1 MPGVPAPHCPGTHL
15 PDSSPAWEAD
25 PAGRT
30 RPTSS
35 LPCTVHPAASDTET
49 EKGRGMNPQ
58 AGMGSTPGMQVAP
71 LQGRPLW
78 ARQGPPD
85 HPALSTAWRPHQE
98 GHAHPTEEETEAVG
112 SSKGSGASPW
122 GRPGMDLAP
131 HLTLS

>member
-1 MPGVPAPHCPGTHL
+1 
-15 PDSSPAWEAD
+15 
-25 PAGRT
+25 
-30 RPTSS
+30 
-35 LPCTVHPAASDTET
+35 
-49 EKGRGMNPQ
+49 MNPQ
-58 AGMGSTPGMQVAP
+58 AGMGSTPGLQVAP

-85 HPALSTAWRPHQE
+85 HPALSTAWRPRQE

-112 SSKGSGASPW
+112 SAKGSGASPR